1 MCAKVGGLSK
11 INYKETRGIKVAGG
25 SSVKA
30 GTVLTRQ
37 GDKWKPGVNVAGRM
51 HLTASCDGEIYFT
64 KKSGSYKKA
73 VTFVNVRSVEKV
85 AKKKTAKKAVKE

>member
-25 SSVKA
+25 SKVKA

-37 GDKWKPGVNVAGRM
+37 GDKWKPGINVAGRM
-51 HLTASCDGEIYFT
+51 HLTASCEGEIYFT
-64 KKSGSYKKA
+64 KKRGTYKKT
-73 VTFVNVRSVEKV
+73 VTFVNVRPMEEVV
-85 AKKKTAKKAVKE
+85 KKKIVKKVVKK